1 MHYLKSSSIVWLI
14 QVPNEMGVVDQ
25 KNVDVFV
32 EGGERPRYRVN
43 WWFEIGHLYFC
54 WTRKETISSIF
65 PESNFPIHSWSSNQ
79 PTYYEAAWNIHAYKD
94 SEMNILEIGF
104 HFPVR
109 MFIWQLQMGFW
120 NEHIRDWFPLSS
132 SDVHLAT
139 PDALELRLSYGE
151 KRKKTRK
158 LKS

>member
-1 MHYLKSSSIVWLI
+1 MIWNWPFVFLLNTERDYYLEPFMSISERTWRM
-14 QVPNEMGVVDQ
+14 QVIKVHLLCTA
-25 KNVDVFV
+25 VFDRLV
-32 EGGERPRYRVN
+32 PLQIN
-43 WWFEIGHLYFC
+43 
-54 WTRKETISSIF
+54 ISSIF

-151 KRKKTRK
+151 KRKNTRK